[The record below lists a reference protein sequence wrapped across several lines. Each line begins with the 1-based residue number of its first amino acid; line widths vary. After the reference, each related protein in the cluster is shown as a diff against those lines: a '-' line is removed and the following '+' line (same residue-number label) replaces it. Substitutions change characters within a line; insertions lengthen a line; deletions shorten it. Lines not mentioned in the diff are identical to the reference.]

1 MMRDWQR
8 KAVSVGLVKDDWKS
22 RNVLSA
28 MAGLGNILKTPGER
42 KKNASKVFILIN
54 SLDAMT

>member
-1 MMRDWQR
+1 M
-8 KAVSVGLVKDDWKS
+8 
-22 RNVLSA
+22 LSA
-28 MAGLGNILKTPGER
+28 MAGLGNILKRPGER